1 MALEARRAR
10 EGSWPL
16 PLNHWEIIAVQ
27 GAEGKASD
35 RSIRHKG
42 KRGYVLAYSDG
53 YESMRVMEPRG

>member
-10 EGSWPL
+10 ERSW

-27 GAEGKASD
+27 GAEGKAID
-35 RSIRHKG
+35 RSDTKAS